1 MIEVFWWFI
10 SILVFMAFCVGLMV
24 LYRFFIADYYLEAQR
39 KLQVKLNEA
48 SAFLK
53 ESPETNRKRVGKGIE
68 GLGLTG
74 LLQEA
79 GIPMAGIV
87 APFLEGFLKNPA
99 NIEKVM
105 GIAKRMGFN
114 IEGVTNE
121 SQGQIPGQLP
131 GSGFM

>member
-1 MIEVFWWFI
+1 MIETFWWFLA
-10 SILVFMAFCVGLMV
+10 ILVFFGFCVGLLV
-24 LYRFFIADYYLEAQR
+24 LYRFFITDKYLEAQR

-48 SAFLK
+48 SSFLK
-53 ESPETNRKRVGKGIE
+53 DSPEINRKRVGKGIE
-68 GLGLTG
+68 GLGLSG

-79 GIPMAGIV
+79 GVPMAGIV

-114 IEGVTNE
+114 LEGVTDVTQN
-121 SQGQIPGQLP
+121 QQPKPG
-131 GSGFM
+131 FV

>member
-1 MIEVFWWFI
+1 MF
-10 SILVFMAFCVGLMV
+10 LAFCVGLLV

-48 SAFLK
+48 SSFLK
-53 ESPETNRKRVGKGIE
+53 ESPEINKKRVGKGIE

-79 GIPMAGIV
+79 GVPMSGIV

-99 NIEKVM
+99 NIEKIM
-105 GIAKRMGFN
+105 GIAKRMGFT
-114 IEGVTNE
+114 IEGGNTGSQQTNQFT
-121 SQGQIPGQLP
+121 SL
-131 GSGFM
+131 M

>member
-1 MIEVFWWFI
+1 MIETFWWFLA
-10 SILVFMAFCVGLMV
+10 ILVFLAFCVGLLV

-48 SAFLK
+48 SSFLK
-53 ESPETNRKRVGKGIE
+53 ESPEINKKRVGKGIE
-68 GLGLTG
+68 SLGLAG

-79 GIPMAGIV
+79 GVPAASIV

-105 GIAKRMGFN
+105 GIAKNMGFN
-114 IEGVTNE
+114 LEGVTGG
-121 SQGQIPGQLP
+121 SQDQQRQQ
-131 GSGFM
+131 GFL